1 MLKFRL
7 HPFDMAWFE
16 VVLCGLPIILEAV
29 IGLVTA
35 FDIEEDIL
43 VSLAQIV
50 GLADRWAIWIVVIAL
65 FPLRR

>member
-1 MLKFRL
+1 
-7 HPFDMAWFE
+7 MAWFE